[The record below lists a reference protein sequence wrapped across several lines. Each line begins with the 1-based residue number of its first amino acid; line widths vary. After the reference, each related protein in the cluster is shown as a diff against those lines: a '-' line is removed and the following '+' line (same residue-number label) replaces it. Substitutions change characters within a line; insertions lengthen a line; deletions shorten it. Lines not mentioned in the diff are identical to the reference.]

1 MLEGSTSNISYTPT
15 HTKKKPTAVIVTVA
29 VIALLLIGGGIF
41 FFTKG
46 QKKSEPTT
54 DLTTVDTAPKETP
67 TPEVDKSKLKIQV
80 LNGTGTEGQAGKASD
95 ALKSAGFSDIKTGNA
110 SKLGN
115 TKTTVQT
122 KKEFASIAEDIKSAL
137 DSDFDNVEVS
147 EDSLTSDSDFD
158 VIITTG
164 GKAPATESKES
175 TNSAATTTPTVT
187 PSPTPTP

>member
-15 HTKKKPTAVIVTVA
+15 GTKKKPTAVIVA
-29 VIALLLIGGGIF
+29 VVVIVLLLLGGGIY

-54 DLTTVDTAPKETP
+54 DLSTVDTAPKETP
-67 TPEVDKSKLKIQV
+67 TPEIDKSSVKVQV

-95 ALKSAGFSDIKTGNA
+95 ALKSAGFSDIKTANA

-115 TKTTVQT
+115 TKTTIQT
-122 KKEFASIAEDIKSAL
+122 KKEFASLTADIKSAL
-137 DSDFDNVEVS
+137 DSDFDNVEIN
-147 EDSLTSDSDFD
+147 EDALTDDSDFD

-164 GKAPATESKES
+164 GTAPATESNES
-175 TNSAATTTPTVT
+175 SSSAATTTPTVT